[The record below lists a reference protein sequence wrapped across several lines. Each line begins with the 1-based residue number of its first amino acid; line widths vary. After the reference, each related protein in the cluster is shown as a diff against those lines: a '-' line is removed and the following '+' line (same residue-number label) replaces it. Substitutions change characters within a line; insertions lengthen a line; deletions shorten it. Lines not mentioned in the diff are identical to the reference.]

1 MIGSDV
7 KDMYYNLT
15 FLQISGRYST
25 PTAPH
30 THTHTHRHTQ
40 AASQGKCM
48 DEVVELTEV
57 GVRREEA
64 LGDREDKMAPAPT

>member
-1 MIGSDV
+1 MED
-7 KDMYYNLT
+7 T
-15 FLQISGRYST
+15 EHPR
-25 PTAPH
+25 PH
-30 THTHTHRHTQ
+30 THRHTHTQ